1 MSSNSGMGPWWSLFR
16 AGNSTTGVFGV
27 FLGAVLALGRLPEGD
42 FALITALHALS
53 VMSFMCSWN
62 ALNDYL
68 DLEIDRVNR
77 PDRPIPSGAISK
89 SSAKRAIVLM
99 SGLSVL
105 SIAGAGVIASGLEE
119 GIEGWYPAPV
129 IWAGAMLLLMNYE
142 STSPIS
148 FRLKERGLPGN
159 FAISLSVGM
168 VVLFG
173 AAGVYQ
179 PFHPRAW
186 TVFLVGFLYNL
197 AREIVKDVE
206 DIDGDAGRNT
216 YAMKAGPERA
226 RVVAW
231 LILLITLA
239 SLLTPFAIGIFPE
252 LHLVGV
258 IPAVVVLM
266 MVKPKLFGSED
277 HAAQMLIKRS
287 MQLCLVAMLGS
298 SLMP

>member
-1 MSSNSGMGPWWSLFR
+1 M
-16 AGNSTTGVFGV
+16 
-27 FLGAVLALGRLPEGD
+27 GAVLALGRLPEGD

-68 DLEIDRVNR
+68 DLEIDLINR
-77 PDRPIPSGAISK
+77 PDRPLPSDTISK

-99 SGLSVL
+99 SVLSVL

-129 IWAGAMLLLMNYE
+129 IWAGALLLLMNYE

-206 DIDGDAGRNT
+206 DIAGDRAMGAHTLAIDLGARRAAGLAAVVYLLLVAAT
-216 YAMKAGPERA
+216 VVPWSHGLYGWGYLVPVAILDLL
-226 RVVAW
+226 VVAVMAR
-231 LILLITLA
+231 LLRSPEPEGHELSRTLTGGMA
-239 SLLTPFAIGIFPE
+239 LGLLAI
-252 LHLVGV
+252 
-258 IPAVVVLM
+258 VLGE
-266 MVKPKLFGSED
+266 F
-277 HAAQMLIKRS
+277 Q
-287 MQLCLVAMLGS
+287 
-298 SLMP
+298 